1 MRHLL
6 RHARS
11 HSSRNRAIAGWGP
24 AARRTCNF
32 ARDASMCSS
41 RSFSFLNVSRNPSD
55 YVRHDTKLTPW
66 HCMSTPSRCCD
77 SGPGPRWA
85 RRTNFSCVPFFSCS
99 FLVSSTRASSQ
110 SDPEG

>member
-55 YVRHDTKLTPW
+55 YVRHDTKLLHEHPQLLRQR
-66 HCMSTPSRCCD
+66 SR
-77 SGPGPRWA
+77 SALGQA
-85 RRTNFSCVPFFSCS
+85 HQ
-99 FLVSSTRASSQ
+99 FLVRALLQLLLLGQLNTGVFTKRSRGVTRR
-110 SDPEG
+110 